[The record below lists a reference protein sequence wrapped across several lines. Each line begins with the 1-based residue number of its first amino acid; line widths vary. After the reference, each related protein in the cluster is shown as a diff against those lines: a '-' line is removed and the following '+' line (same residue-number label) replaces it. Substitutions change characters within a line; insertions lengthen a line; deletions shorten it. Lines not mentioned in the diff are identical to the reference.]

1 MLQKYLKS
9 WRRSLVLSTKSG
21 SLHHPVMPS
30 IGLQEWSRG
39 YRMRIRPTWTT
50 SPIGACWMFRS
61 DIAYAVGLLSR
72 ISSKP
77 TLTTRHLITYLIQCV
92 CGIVSKG
99 IQFSGSM
106 LDMHI
111 FTDADWAGD
120 ILTRRSTTGYV
131 VFAACG
137 SLSWQSKRYQHPAC
151 RASIKSSTLVCR
163 KSFGFGGCCPHCN
176 FGLANPICFSC
187 TA

>member
-1 MLQKYLKS
+1 MFAPFLGPVYKVRKS
-9 WRRSLVLSTKSG
+9 LLPCDAVDRT
-21 SLHHPVMPS
+21 
-30 IGLQEWSRG
+30 
-39 YRMRIRPTWTT
+39 RPTWTT

-137 SLSWQSKRYQHPAC
+137 SLSWQSKLQTTVSNVQLAEQV
-151 RASIKSSTLVCR
+151 SSPLCLWVIVALCLVCIKL
-163 KSFGFGGCCPHCN
+163 KS
-176 FGLANPICFSC
+176 
-187 TA
+187 T